1 MKANITKDMIDAISK
16 KQIEVLKKWWEA
28 NATLPMKMQAEGKT
42 MKGALAFI
50 RSVAR
55 TVAQDGMAMI
65 SDEDTYGLL
74 VHYMADEQE
83 GATYGGSDET
93 TKKKKKQPAHV
104 ETEAEKL
111 EKMTDEERKA
121 YIERK
126 NAEEKA
132 RKAAE
137 EERNRKIAERTAKEA
152 AKTAKAAALKK
163 AAEAQL
169 LFNF

>member
-74 VHYMADEQE
+74 VHYMADEPE
-83 GATYGGSDET
+83 GATYGGSDD
-93 TKKKKKQPAHV
+93 KKKHT

-111 EKMTDEERKA
+111 EKMSDEERKA

-137 EERNRKIAERTAKEA
+137 DERNRKIAERTAKEA
-152 AKTAKAAALKK
+152 AKAAKAAALKK

>member
-1 MKANITKDMIDAISK
+1 MKANITQDMIDAISK
-16 KQIEVLKKWWEA
+16 KQIEVLQKWWDE
-28 NATLPMKMQAEGKT
+28 NATIPMKMQAEGKT

-93 TKKKKKQPAHV
+93 KKKKKQPAHV

-152 AKTAKAAALKK
+152 AKAAKAAALKK